1 AAVWLFVQGEN
12 GWGIAMIVWTVFVGS
27 IDNVIRPLLIK
38 KGIDLP
44 LVLVFS
50 GVVGGLIAFGA
61 VGLFAGPV
69 VLAVG
74 HTLLCAWMAE
84 AGPSDEEHTASMD
97 RV

>member
-1 AAVWLFVQGEN
+1 M
-12 GWGIAMIVWTVFVGS
+12 WGLVRAYWRIPVIA
-27 IDNVIRPLLIK
+27 LL
-38 KGIDLP
+38 
-44 LVLVFS
+44 
-50 GVVGGLIAFGA
+50 GGLIAFGA

-84 AGPSDEEHTASMD
+84 AGPSAEEHTASMD